1 MIDYV
6 IYMLNTIVFF
16 LYFQTSNYFYY
27 IFNSKNLNHKR
38 MKRFL
43 VLQAIGSLLYPYLKE
58 NYNILASLMSY
69 IFFFL
74 GTFMYDIP
82 LKKRITYYLFLVAI
96 NISGEMI
103 STSCII
109 LVLSFLLNKDATF
122 TDTLI
127 KTNPFYYVIGLLG
140 CVICIFLVMKY
151 VKSLSKNMSDEQLKQ
166 IYKISFLP
174 FIIAFM
180 CLNFIYATNKET
192 FLMVFIITW
201 IIIIITVF
209 IIIKGVNKYQMMQR
223 ESIKNKA
230 QQEILNMQIEDMKS
244 IDQYYKTIRRKNHD
258 FKNHCL
264 VVLNMLENHDEKVKD
279 YLLSMKEGHDR

>member
-1 MIDYV
+1 MNLLF
-6 IYMLNTIVFF
+6 YMLNIVVFF
-16 LYFQTSNYFYY
+16 LYLQTSNYFYY
-27 IFNSKNLNHKR
+27 IFNSKNIDHKR
-38 MKRFL
+38 MKKL
-43 VLQAIGSLLYPYLKE
+43 LILQAIASLLYPYLKE

-69 IFFFL
+69 TFFFL
-74 GTFMYDIP
+74 GTFMYDIS
-82 LKKRITYYLFLVAI
+82 LKKRITYYLFLIAI

-109 LVLSFLLNKDATF
+109 LVLNFLLNKDATF

-140 CVICIFLVMKY
+140 CVICIFLVMRY
-151 VKSLSKNMSDEQLKQ
+151 VKSLSKNMSAEQLKQ

-209 IIIKGVNKYQMMQR
+209 IIIKGINKYQMMQK

-244 IDQYYKTIRRKNHD
+244 IDQYYKTMRRKNHD
-258 FKNHCL
+258 LKNHCL
-264 VVLNMLENHDEKVKD
+264 VVLNMLGNHDEKVKE
-279 YLLSMKEGHDR
+279 YLLSMKEGNDR

>member
-1 MIDYV
+1 MNLLF
-6 IYMLNTIVFF
+6 YMLNTIVFF

-27 IFNSKNLNHKR
+27 IFNSKNIDYKK
-38 MKRFL
+38 MKKFL
-43 VLQAIGSLLYPYLKE
+43 ILQAIGSLLYPYLKE

-69 IFFFL
+69 TFFFL

-82 LKKRITYYLFLVAI
+82 LKKRIMYYLFLVAI
-96 NISGEMI
+96 NTSGEMI

-109 LVLSFLLNKDATF
+109 LILSFLLNKDATF

-140 CVICIFLVMKY
+140 CVICVFLVMRY
-151 VKSLSKNMSDEQLKQ
+151 VKSLSKNMTAEQLKQ

-180 CLNFIYATNKET
+180 CLNFIYTTNKET

-201 IIIIITVF
+201 IIIMITVF
-209 IIIKGVNKYQMMQR
+209 IIIKGINKYQMMQK

-244 IDQYYKTIRRKNHD
+244 IDEYYQTMRRKNHD

-279 YLLSMKEGHDR
+279 YLLSMKEGHE

>member
-1 MIDYV
+1 MNLLF
-6 IYMLNTIVFF
+6 YMLNTIVFF

-27 IFNSKNLNHKR
+27 IFNSKNIDYKK
-38 MKRFL
+38 MKKFL
-43 VLQAIGSLLYPYLKE
+43 ILQAIGSLLYPYLKE

-69 IFFFL
+69 TFFFL
-74 GTFMYDIP
+74 GTFMYDIS
-82 LKKRITYYLFLVAI
+82 LKKRITYYLFLIAI
-96 NISGEMI
+96 NTSGEMI

-109 LVLSFLLNKDATF
+109 LILSFLLNKDATF

-140 CVICIFLVMKY
+140 CVICVFLVMRY
-151 VKSLSKNMSDEQLKQ
+151 VKSLSKNMTAEQLKQ

-180 CLNFIYATNKET
+180 CLNFIYTTNKET

-201 IIIIITVF
+201 IIIMITVF
-209 IIIKGVNKYQMMQR
+209 IIIKGINKYQVMQR

-244 IDQYYKTIRRKNHD
+244 IDEYYQTMRRKNHD

-279 YLLSMKEGHDR
+279 YLLSMKEGNDR

>member
-1 MIDYV
+1 MNLLF
-6 IYMLNTIVFF
+6 YMLNTIVFF

-27 IFNSKNLNHKR
+27 IFNSKNIDYKK
-38 MKRFL
+38 MKKFL
-43 VLQAIGSLLYPYLKE
+43 ILQAIGSLLYPYLKE

-69 IFFFL
+69 TFFFL
-74 GTFMYDIP
+74 GTFMYDIS
-82 LKKRITYYLFLVAI
+82 LKKRITYYLFLIAI
-96 NISGEMI
+96 NTSGEMI

-109 LVLSFLLNKDATF
+109 LILSFLLNKDATF

-140 CVICIFLVMKY
+140 CVICVFLVMRY
-151 VKSLSKNMSDEQLKQ
+151 VKSLSKNMTAEQLKQ

-174 FIIAFM
+174 FSIAFM
-180 CLNFIYATNKET
+180 CLNFIYTTNKET

-201 IIIIITVF
+201 IIIMITVF
-209 IIIKGVNKYQMMQR
+209 IIIKGINKYQVMQR

-244 IDQYYKTIRRKNHD
+244 IDEYYQTMRRKNHD

-279 YLLSMKEGHDR
+279 YLLSMKEGNDR

>member
-1 MIDYV
+1 MNLLF
-6 IYMLNTIVFF
+6 YMLNTIVFF

-27 IFNSKNLNHKR
+27 IFNSKNIDYKK
-38 MKRFL
+38 MKKFL
-43 VLQAIGSLLYPYLKE
+43 ILQAIGSLLYPYLKE

-69 IFFFL
+69 TFFFL
-74 GTFMYDIP
+74 GTFMYDIS
-82 LKKRITYYLFLVAI
+82 LKKRITYYLFLIAI
-96 NISGEMI
+96 NMSGEMI

-109 LVLSFLLNKDATF
+109 LILSFLLNKDATF

-140 CVICIFLVMKY
+140 CVICVFFVMRY
-151 VKSLSKNMSDEQLKQ
+151 VKSLSKNMTSEQLKQ

-201 IIIIITVF
+201 IIIMITVF
-209 IIIKGVNKYQMMQR
+209 IIIKGINKYQMMQK

-244 IDQYYKTIRRKNHD
+244 IDEYYQTMRRKNHD

>member
-1 MIDYV
+1 MNLLF
-6 IYMLNTIVFF
+6 YMLNTIVFF

-27 IFNSKNLNHKR
+27 IFDYKK
-38 MKRFL
+38 MKKFL
-43 VLQAIGSLLYPYLKE
+43 ILQAIGSLLYPYLKE

-69 IFFFL
+69 TFFFL
-74 GTFMYDIP
+74 GTFMYDIS
-82 LKKRITYYLFLVAI
+82 LKKRITYYLFLIAI
-96 NISGEMI
+96 NTSGEMI

-109 LVLSFLLNKDATF
+109 LILSFLLNKDATF

-140 CVICIFLVMKY
+140 CVICVFLVMRY
-151 VKSLSKNMSDEQLKQ
+151 VKSLSKNMTAEQLKQ

-180 CLNFIYATNKET
+180 CLNFIYTTNKET

-201 IIIIITVF
+201 IIIMITVF
-209 IIIKGVNKYQMMQR
+209 IIIKGINKYQMMQK

-244 IDQYYKTIRRKNHD
+244 IDEYYQTMRRKNHD

-279 YLLSMKEGHDR
+279 YLLSMKEGHE

>member
-1 MIDYV
+1 MNLLF
-6 IYMLNTIVFF
+6 YMLNTIVFF

-27 IFNSKNLNHKR
+27 IFNSKNIDYKK
-38 MKRFL
+38 MKKFL
-43 VLQAIGSLLYPYLKE
+43 ILQAIGSLLYPYLKE

-69 IFFFL
+69 TFFFL
-74 GTFMYDIP
+74 GTFMYDIS
-82 LKKRITYYLFLVAI
+82 LKKRITYYLFLIAI
-96 NISGEMI
+96 NTSGEMI

-109 LVLSFLLNKDATF
+109 LILSFLLNKDATF

-140 CVICIFLVMKY
+140 CVICVFLVMRY
-151 VKSLSKNMSDEQLKQ
+151 VKSLSKNMTAEQLKQ

-180 CLNFIYATNKET
+180 CLNFIYTTNKET

-201 IIIIITVF
+201 IIIMITVF
-209 IIIKGVNKYQMMQR
+209 IIIKGINKYQVMQR

-244 IDQYYKTIRRKNHD
+244 IDEYYQTMRRKNHD

-279 YLLSMKEGHDR
+279 YLLSMKEGHE

>member
-1 MIDYV
+1 MNLLF
-6 IYMLNTIVFF
+6 YMLNTIVFF

-27 IFNSKNLNHKR
+27 IFNSKNIDYKK
-38 MKRFL
+38 MKKFL
-43 VLQAIGSLLYPYLKE
+43 ILQAIGSLLYPYLKE

-69 IFFFL
+69 TFFFL
-74 GTFMYDIP
+74 GTFMYDIS
-82 LKKRITYYLFLVAI
+82 LKKRITYYLFLIAI
-96 NISGEMI
+96 NTSGEMI

-109 LVLSFLLNKDATF
+109 LILSFLLNKDATF

-140 CVICIFLVMKY
+140 CVICVFLVMRY
-151 VKSLSKNMSDEQLKQ
+151 VKSLSKNMTAEQLKQ

-174 FIIAFM
+174 FSIAFM
-180 CLNFIYATNKET
+180 CLNFIYTTNKET

-201 IIIIITVF
+201 IIIMITVF
-209 IIIKGVNKYQMMQR
+209 IIIKGINKYQMMQK

-244 IDQYYKTIRRKNHD
+244 IDEYYQTMRRKNHD

-279 YLLSMKEGHDR
+279 YLLSMKEGNDR

>member
-1 MIDYV
+1 MNLLF
-6 IYMLNTIVFF
+6 YMLNTIVFF

-27 IFNSKNLNHKR
+27 IFNSKNIDYKK
-38 MKRFL
+38 MKKFL
-43 VLQAIGSLLYPYLKE
+43 ILQAIGSLLYPYLKE

-69 IFFFL
+69 TFFFL
-74 GTFMYDIP
+74 GTFMYDIS
-82 LKKRITYYLFLVAI
+82 LKKRITYYLFLIAI
-96 NISGEMI
+96 NTSGEMI

-109 LVLSFLLNKDATF
+109 LILSFLLNKDATF

-140 CVICIFLVMKY
+140 CVICVFLVMRY
-151 VKSLSKNMSDEQLKQ
+151 VKSLSKNMTAEQLKQ

-180 CLNFIYATNKET
+180 CLNFIYTTNKET

-201 IIIIITVF
+201 IIIMITVF
-209 IIIKGVNKYQMMQR
+209 IIIKGINKYQMMQK

-244 IDQYYKTIRRKNHD
+244 IDEYYQTMRRKNHD

-279 YLLSMKEGHDR
+279 YLLSMKEGNDR

>member
-1 MIDYV
+1 MNLLF
-6 IYMLNTIVFF
+6 YMLNIVVFF
-16 LYFQTSNYFYY
+16 LYLQTSNYFYY
-27 IFNSKNLNHKR
+27 IFNSKNIDHKR
-38 MKRFL
+38 MKKL
-43 VLQAIGSLLYPYLKE
+43 LILQAIASLLYPYLKE

-69 IFFFL
+69 TFFFI
-74 GTFMYDIP
+74 GIFMYDIP
-82 LKKRITYYLFLVAI
+82 LKKRIMYYLFLVAI

-103 STSCII
+103 STSCIT
-109 LVLSFLLNKDATF
+109 LVLNFLLNKDATF

-140 CVICIFLVMKY
+140 CVICIFLVMRY
-151 VKSLSKNMSDEQLKQ
+151 VKSLSKNMSAEQLKQ

-209 IIIKGVNKYQMMQR
+209 IIIKGINKYQMMQK

-244 IDQYYKTIRRKNHD
+244 IDQYYKTMRRKNHD
-258 FKNHCL
+258 LKNHCL
-264 VVLNMLENHDEKVKD
+264 VVLNMLGNHDEKVKE
-279 YLLSMKEGHDR
+279 YLLSMKEGNDR

>member
-1 MIDYV
+1 MNLLF
-6 IYMLNTIVFF
+6 YMLNTIVFF

-27 IFNSKNLNHKR
+27 IFNSKNIDYKK
-38 MKRFL
+38 MKKFL
-43 VLQAIGSLLYPYLKE
+43 ILQAIGSLLYPYLKE

-69 IFFFL
+69 TFFFL
-74 GTFMYDIP
+74 GTFMYDIS
-82 LKKRITYYLFLVAI
+82 LKKRIMYYLFLVAI
-96 NISGEMI
+96 NTSGEMI

-109 LVLSFLLNKDATF
+109 LILSFLLNKDATF

-140 CVICIFLVMKY
+140 CVICVFLVMRY
-151 VKSLSKNMSDEQLKQ
+151 VKSLSKNMTAEQLKQ

-209 IIIKGVNKYQMMQR
+209 IIIKGINKYQMMQK

-244 IDQYYKTIRRKNHD
+244 IDQYYKTMRRKNHD
-258 FKNHCL
+258 LKNHCL
-264 VVLNMLENHDEKVKD
+264 VVLNMLGNHDEKVKE
-279 YLLSMKEGHDR
+279 YLLSMKEGNDR

>member
-1 MIDYV
+1 MNLLF
-6 IYMLNTIVFF
+6 YMLNIVVFF
-16 LYFQTSNYFYY
+16 LYLQTSNYFYY
-27 IFNSKNLNHKR
+27 IFNSKNIDHKR
-38 MKRFL
+38 MKKL
-43 VLQAIGSLLYPYLKE
+43 LILQAIASLLYPYLKE

-69 IFFFL
+69 TFFFI
-74 GTFMYDIP
+74 GIFMYDIP
-82 LKKRITYYLFLVAI
+82 LKKRIMYYLFLVAI

-109 LVLSFLLNKDATF
+109 LVLNFLLNKDATF

-140 CVICIFLVMKY
+140 CVICIFLVMRY
-151 VKSLSKNMSDEQLKQ
+151 VKSLSKNMSAEQLKQ

-209 IIIKGVNKYQMMQR
+209 IIIKGINKYQMMQK

-244 IDQYYKTIRRKNHD
+244 IDQYYKTMRRKNHD
-258 FKNHCL
+258 LKNHCL
-264 VVLNMLENHDEKVKD
+264 VVLNMLGNHDEKVKE
-279 YLLSMKEGHDR
+279 YLLSMKEGNDR

>member
-1 MIDYV
+1 MNLLF
-6 IYMLNTIVFF
+6 YMLNTIVFF

-27 IFNSKNLNHKR
+27 IFNSKNIDYKK
-38 MKRFL
+38 MKKFL
-43 VLQAIGSLLYPYLKE
+43 ILQAIGSLLYPYLKE

-69 IFFFL
+69 TFFFL
-74 GTFMYDIP
+74 GTFMYDIS
-82 LKKRITYYLFLVAI
+82 LKKRITYYLFLIAI
-96 NISGEMI
+96 NMSGEMI

-109 LVLSFLLNKDATF
+109 LILSFLLNKDATF

-140 CVICIFLVMKY
+140 CVICVFFVMRY
-151 VKSLSKNMSDEQLKQ
+151 VKSLSKNMTSEQLKQ

-201 IIIIITVF
+201 IIIMITVF
-209 IIIKGVNKYQMMQR
+209 IIIKGINKYQMMQK

-244 IDQYYKTIRRKNHD
+244 IDEYYQTMRRKNHD

-264 VVLNMLENHDEKVKD
+264 VVLNMLENHDERVKD
-279 YLLSMKEGHDR
+279 YLLSMKEGNDI

>member
-1 MIDYV
+1 MNLLF
-6 IYMLNTIVFF
+6 YMLNTIVFF

-27 IFNSKNLNHKR
+27 IFNSKNIDYKK
-38 MKRFL
+38 MKKFL
-43 VLQAIGSLLYPYLKE
+43 ILQAIGSLLYPYLKE

-69 IFFFL
+69 TFFFL
-74 GTFMYDIP
+74 GTFMYDIS
-82 LKKRITYYLFLVAI
+82 LKKRITYYLFLIAI
-96 NISGEMI
+96 NTSGEMI

-109 LVLSFLLNKDATF
+109 LILSFLLNKDATF

-140 CVICIFLVMKY
+140 CVICVFLVMRY
-151 VKSLSKNMSDEQLKQ
+151 VKSLSKNMTAEQLKQ

-180 CLNFIYATNKET
+180 CLNFIYTTNKET

-201 IIIIITVF
+201 IIIMITVF
-209 IIIKGVNKYQMMQR
+209 IIIKGINKYQMMQK

-244 IDQYYKTIRRKNHD
+244 IDEYYQTMRRKNHD

-279 YLLSMKEGHDR
+279 YLLSMKEGHE

>member
-1 MIDYV
+1 MNLLF
-6 IYMLNTIVFF
+6 YMLNTIVFF

-27 IFNSKNLNHKR
+27 IFNSKNIDYKK
-38 MKRFL
+38 MKKFL
-43 VLQAIGSLLYPYLKE
+43 ILQAIGSLLYPYLKE

-69 IFFFL
+69 TFFFL
-74 GTFMYDIP
+74 GTFMYDIS
-82 LKKRITYYLFLVAI
+82 LKKRITYYLFLIAI
-96 NISGEMI
+96 NTSGEMI

-109 LVLSFLLNKDATF
+109 LILSFLLNKDATF

-140 CVICIFLVMKY
+140 CVICVFLVMRY
-151 VKSLSKNMSDEQLKQ
+151 VKSLSKNMTAEQLKQ

-180 CLNFIYATNKET
+180 CLNFIYTTNKET

-201 IIIIITVF
+201 IIIMITVF
-209 IIIKGVNKYQMMQR
+209 IIIKGINKYQMIQK

-244 IDQYYKTIRRKNHD
+244 IDEYYQTMRRKNHD

-279 YLLSMKEGHDR
+279 YLLSMKEGNDR

>member
-1 MIDYV
+1 MNLLF
-6 IYMLNTIVFF
+6 YMLNIVVFF

-27 IFNSKNLNHKR
+27 IFNSKNIDYKK
-38 MKRFL
+38 MKKFL
-43 VLQAIGSLLYPYLKE
+43 ILQAIGSLLYPYLKE

-69 IFFFL
+69 TFFFL
-74 GTFMYDIP
+74 GTFMYDIS
-82 LKKRITYYLFLVAI
+82 LKKRITYYLFLIAI
-96 NISGEMI
+96 NTSGEMI

-109 LVLSFLLNKDATF
+109 LILSFLLNKDATF

-140 CVICIFLVMKY
+140 CVICVFLVMRY
-151 VKSLSKNMSDEQLKQ
+151 VKSLSKNMTAEQLKQ

-180 CLNFIYATNKET
+180 CLNFIYTTNKET

-201 IIIIITVF
+201 IIIMITVF
-209 IIIKGVNKYQMMQR
+209 IIIKGINKYQMMQK

-244 IDQYYKTIRRKNHD
+244 IDEYYQTMRRKNHD

-279 YLLSMKEGHDR
+279 YLLSMKEGHE

>member
-1 MIDYV
+1 MNLLF
-6 IYMLNTIVFF
+6 YMLNIVVFF
-16 LYFQTSNYFYY
+16 LYLQTSNYFYY
-27 IFNSKNLNHKR
+27 IFNSKNIDHKR
-38 MKRFL
+38 MKKLFI
-43 VLQAIGSLLYPYLKE
+43 LQAIASLLYPYLKE

-69 IFFFL
+69 TFFFI
-74 GTFMYDIP
+74 GIFMYDIP
-82 LKKRITYYLFLVAI
+82 LKKRIMYYLFLVAI

-109 LVLSFLLNKDATF
+109 LVLNFLLNKDATF

-140 CVICIFLVMKY
+140 CVICIFLVMRY
-151 VKSLSKNMSDEQLKQ
+151 VKSLSKNMSAEQLKQ

-209 IIIKGVNKYQMMQR
+209 IIIKGINKYQMMQK

-244 IDQYYKTIRRKNHD
+244 IDQYYKTMRRKNHD
-258 FKNHCL
+258 LKNHCL
-264 VVLNMLENHDEKVKD
+264 VVLNMLGNHDEKVKE
-279 YLLSMKEGHDR
+279 YLLSMKEGNDR

>member
-1 MIDYV
+1 
-6 IYMLNTIVFF
+6 
-16 LYFQTSNYFYY
+16 
-27 IFNSKNLNHKR
+27 
-38 MKRFL
+38 MKKL
-43 VLQAIGSLLYPYLKE
+43 LILQAIASLLYPYLKE

-69 IFFFL
+69 TFFFL
-74 GTFMYDIP
+74 GTFMYDIS
-82 LKKRITYYLFLVAI
+82 LKKRITYYLFLIAI
-96 NISGEMI
+96 NTSGEMI

-109 LVLSFLLNKDATF
+109 LILSFLLNKDATF

-140 CVICIFLVMKY
+140 CVICVFLVMRY
-151 VKSLSKNMSDEQLKQ
+151 VKSLSKNMTAEQLKQ

-180 CLNFIYATNKET
+180 CLNFIYTTNKET

-201 IIIIITVF
+201 IIIMITVF
-209 IIIKGVNKYQMMQR
+209 IIIKGINKYQMMQK

-244 IDQYYKTIRRKNHD
+244 IDEYYQTMRRKNHD

-279 YLLSMKEGHDR
+279 YLLSMKEGHE

>member
-1 MIDYV
+1 MNLLF
-6 IYMLNTIVFF
+6 YMLNTIVFF

-27 IFNSKNLNHKR
+27 IFNSKNIDYKK
-38 MKRFL
+38 MKKFL
-43 VLQAIGSLLYPYLKE
+43 ILQAIGSLLYPYLKE

-69 IFFFL
+69 TFFFL
-74 GTFMYDIP
+74 GTFMYDIS
-82 LKKRITYYLFLVAI
+82 LKKRITYYLFLIAI
-96 NISGEMI
+96 NTSGEMI

-109 LVLSFLLNKDATF
+109 LILSFLLNKDATF

-140 CVICIFLVMKY
+140 CVICVFLVMRY
-151 VKSLSKNMSDEQLKQ
+151 VKSLSKNMTAEQLKQ

-180 CLNFIYATNKET
+180 CLNFIYTTNKET

-201 IIIIITVF
+201 IIIMITVF
-209 IIIKGVNKYQMMQR
+209 IIIKGINKYQMMQK

-244 IDQYYKTIRRKNHD
+244 IDEYYQTMRRKNHD

-264 VVLNMLENHDEKVKD
+264 VVLNMLENHEEKVKD
-279 YLLSMKEGHDR
+279 YLLSMKEGNDR